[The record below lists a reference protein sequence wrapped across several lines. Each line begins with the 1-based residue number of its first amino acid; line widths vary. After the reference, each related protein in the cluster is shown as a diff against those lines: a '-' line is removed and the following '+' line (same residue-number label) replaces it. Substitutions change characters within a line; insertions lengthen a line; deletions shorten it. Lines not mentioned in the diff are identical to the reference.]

1 MSYSIGSR
9 IKILRINHKISQEK
23 MAEILNITAHRYSLM
38 ERGQGDI
45 SYDIIKKIADSFR
58 IPTDEI
64 TKAVTENKDLITLF
78 REENMDTAIVESVGK
93 VQEIVK
99 VFSAHEKLHN
109 QINSR

>member
-9 IKILRINHKISQEK
+9 IKNLRINHKVSQEK

-38 ERGQGDI
+38 EKGQVDI
-45 SYDIIKKIADSFR
+45 SYDVIKKIADSFS

-64 TKAVTENKDLITLF
+64 TKAVKENKDLITLF
-78 REENMDTAIVESVGK
+78 REENMDAAIVESVGK
-93 VQEIVK
+93 VQEIIT

-109 QINSR
+109 QMKSR